1 MAASCTVVEAGE
13 DVEEMGECQGSGG
26 RLSLPA
32 GGCSAQ
38 LLHHVDAAG
47 GGGGRAAREAKPLLE
62 ISSCRIQDQ
71 TGVPGNDSNDH
82 SLNHI

>member
-1 MAASCTVVEAGE
+1 MAASCTVVETGE
-13 DVEEMGECQGSGG
+13 DVVEVGECQGSGG
-26 RLSLPA
+26 MLSLHA

-47 GGGGRAAREAKPLLE
+47 AGGGRAAQEAKPLLE

-82 SLNHI
+82 SPP

>member
-1 MAASCTVVEAGE
+1 MAASCTVVETGE
-13 DVEEMGECQGSGG
+13 DVVEVGECQGSGG
-26 RLSLPA
+26 SLSLPA

-47 GGGGRAAREAKPLLE
+47 AGGGRAAREAKPLLE
-62 ISSCRIQDQ
+62 ISNCRIQDQ

-82 SLNHI
+82 SPP

>member
-1 MAASCTVVEAGE
+1 MAASCRVAEAGE
-13 DVEEMGECQGSGG
+13 DVEEVGESQESGG

-47 GGGGRAAREAKPLLE
+47 AGAGGGRAAQEAKPLLE

-82 SLNHI
+82 SLP

>member
-1 MAASCTVVEAGE
+1 MAASCTVVETGE
-13 DVEEMGECQGSGG
+13 DVVEVGECQGSGG
-26 RLSLPA
+26 SLSLPAA

-47 GGGGRAAREAKPLLE
+47 AGGGRAAQGAKPLLE

-71 TGVPGNDSNDH
+71 TGVPGNDSND
-82 SLNHI
+82 

>member
-13 DVEEMGECQGSGG
+13 DVEEVGECQGSGG
-26 RLSLPA
+26 SLSLPGA

-47 GGGGRAAREAKPLLE
+47 AGGGGEG
-62 ISSCRIQDQ
+62 SCRLLQGDGKARQ
-71 TGVPGNDSNDH
+71 WVR
-82 SLNHI
+82 

>member
-1 MAASCTVVEAGE
+1 MAASCRVVEAGE
-13 DVEEMGECQGSGG
+13 DVEEVDEHHGSGG
-26 RLSLPA
+26 SLSPPA

-47 GGGGRAAREAKPLLE
+47 AGGGRAAREAKPLLE
-62 ISSCRIQDQ
+62 ISNCRIQDQ

-82 SLNHI
+82 SPP

>member
-1 MAASCTVVEAGE
+1 MAASCTVVETGE
-13 DVEEMGECQGSGG
+13 DVVEVGECQGSGG
-26 RLSLPA
+26 SLSLPAA

-47 GGGGRAAREAKPLLE
+47 AGGGRAGQEAKPLLE
-62 ISSCRIQDQ
+62 ISNCRIQDQ

-82 SLNHI
+82 SPP

>member
-13 DVEEMGECQGSGG
+13 DVEEVGECQGSGG

-32 GGCSAQ
+32 GGGCSAQ
-38 LLHHVDAAG
+38 LLHHVDAAEA
-47 GGGGRAAREAKPLLE
+47 GGGRAAQEAKPLLE
-62 ISSCRIQDQ
+62 ISNYRIQDQ

-82 SLNHI
+82 SPP

>member
-13 DVEEMGECQGSGG
+13 DVEEVGEHQGSGG
-26 RLSLPA
+26 RLPA

-38 LLHHVDAAG
+38 LLHHVDGAG
-47 GGGGRAAREAKPLLE
+47 AGGGRADQEAKPLLE

-82 SLNHI
+82 SLP